1 MAEFTVAL
9 SDPETGT
16 TYQRDVS
23 DQDANRFIGR
33 EIGEDVAG
41 SAVGLDGYALT
52 ITGGSDDAGRPMRG
66 DVRGSALKN
75 VLLEGGTGYNP
86 TRDGERKRVTVRG
99 CEVSDATRQI
109 NAVISDRGD
118 GDVADLLAE

>member
-41 SAVGLDGYALT
+41 SAVGLDG
-52 ITGGSDDAGRPMRG
+52 
-66 DVRGSALKN
+66 
-75 VLLEGGTGYNP
+75 
-86 TRDGERKRVTVRG
+86 
-99 CEVSDATRQI
+99 
-109 NAVISDRGD
+109 
-118 GDVADLLAE
+118 